1 MCNQTCFS
9 VDTSTFLYMVMMM
22 MMMTMMTNIIPYWRT
37 KTHIWEKVLMGI
49 WASAIIIIISIIII
63 IIIIITSVAMIFDNH
78 HQGVRDC
85 WWPWRKKDAL
95 EQSTSYLYPSLSS
108 SSSYL
113 LLLCHHRHQ
122 SQPSSQICFSGSPG
136 AQSCRNAG
144 LQKLSGIYL
153 EGDWIKIAKGTTHSR
168 HWVLWRTQS
177 SPVGLRRS
185 FYKLW
190 TLGQTSS
197 WFCLAKGEKYM

>member
-1 MCNQTCFS
+1 MIMK
-9 VDTSTFLYMVMMM
+9 VIVIMLKLTSRLTVVPLAPWLCTAATAVGRNE
-22 MMMTMMTNIIPYWRT
+22 NII
-37 KTHIWEKVLMGI
+37 V
-49 WASAIIIIISIIII
+49 III
-63 IIIIITSVAMIFDNH
+63 IIIIITGVTMIFDNH

-95 EQSTSYLYPSLSS
+95 EQSASYLYPSLSS

-113 LLLCHHRHQ
+113 LLLCHHHRA
-122 SQPSSQICFSGSPG
+122 SSQINFSGSPW
-136 AQSCRNAG
+136 AQSCRNAR

-153 EGDWIKIAKGTTHSR
+153 ERNWINIAKGTTHSR

-177 SPVGLRRS
+177 TPVGLRRS
-185 FYKLW
+185 LNKLW

-197 WFCLAKGEKYM
+197 WFCLAKGKKYM